1 MTANEDRSFLDFLD
15 TIPDATTQPD
25 TVFVKS
31 TPYSEPVEKPNHK
44 FDPMVEKRKMMS
56 EKERIGLAVIE
67 SKLSNAT
74 SRTEK
79 NEILE
84 LAGYRKRYGH
94 TAATGYTLE
103 KYRQLEKAYRQMKL
117 SPPGRKSTWTDR
129 KLNLSKN
136 Y

>member
-1 MTANEDRSFLDFLD
+1 MLANDDKSFLDFLD
-15 TIPDATTQPD
+15 TLPDATSLPD
-25 TVFVKS
+25 TVRVKS

-44 FDPMVEKRKMMS
+44 FDPMVEKRKMMT
-56 EKERIGLAVIE
+56 EKERMGLAVIE

-103 KYRQLEKAYRQMKL
+103 KYRQLEKEYRKVKL
-117 SPPGRKSTWTDR
+117 SPPGRKQTWSDR
-129 KLNLSKN
+129 KLGLSKN
-136 Y
+136 F